1 MAHSN
6 GILVVGM
13 HRSGTSA
20 MSGALQRLGVALG
33 GRLVPGAGDNP
44 KGYFEHERV
53 VAIHEELFRA
63 LGSWW
68 YDPRPLPGGW
78 VETPAARRAGEAL
91 VQVLREDFSA
101 EALWA
106 VKDPR
111 LCRFLPLWRQVLDRL
126 ALPAVALLVL
136 RAPGEVAASLTARNG
151 FGPELGELLWL
162 RHVFDSVRD
171 TAGLSRTVI
180 LYEDLV
186 ADPARA
192 IDVALGSLGIPLPTA
207 DRSEAL
213 AGFIETRLQHHSHG
227 GETNL
232 PPLSALARRVFES
245 FRGLAHGGASW
256 VDFEA
261 HLRDFDQFWAQ
272 VGPGMQAM
280 ADAVFPEIE
289 ANARLSAEMYALR
302 AELNAQLGW
311 AGQVVE
317 QHRALSTQ
325 GEMTRE
331 SLAGQRDALES
342 ALAHA
347 RSDLD
352 AQVRWAEAM
361 ISQRDELR
369 ASLIQQRDEL
379 QAALAEARARAA
391 LDRAQI
397 QEQREQIQELRTLE
411 RELAA
416 MKNTFSWRI
425 TRPLRA
431 LRGMR
436 PAAAPAHPHDDASSN
451 DPEVKKP

>member
-33 GRLVPGAGDNP
+33 GRLVPGAVDNP

-68 YDPRPLPGGW
+68 YDPRPLPAGW
-78 VETPAARRAGEAL
+78 METPAARRAEEAL

-111 LCRFLPLWRQVLDRL
+111 LCRFLPLWRKVLDRL

-136 RAPGEVAASLTARNG
+136 RSPAEVAASLTARNG

-192 IDVALGSLGIPLPTA
+192 IDVALGRLGIPLPTA
-207 DRSEAL
+207 GRSEAL
-213 AGFIETRLQHHSHG
+213 ADFIETRFQHHSHG
-227 GETNL
+227 GGTNL
-232 PPLSALARRVFES
+232 SPLPALAGRVFES
-245 FRGLAHGGASW
+245 FRALAQGGASW
-256 VDFEA
+256 ADFEA

-280 ADAVFPEIE
+280 ADAVFPAIE
-289 ANARLSAEMYALR
+289 ANARLSEQMYALR
-302 AELNAQLGW
+302 AELNAQLRW
-311 AGQVVE
+311 AEQVVQ
-317 QHRALSTQ
+317 QHRVLS
-325 GEMTRE
+325 E
-331 SLAGQRDALES
+331 QRDAVQAILTEQRDGLQAEVS
-342 ALAHA
+342 HA
-347 RSDLD
+347 RSDLN
-352 AQVRWAEAM
+352 AQVRWAEQM
-361 ISQRDELR
+361 LEQHRTVLGELHTQR
-369 ASLIQQRDEL
+369 
-379 QAALAEARARAA
+379 A
-391 LDRAQI
+391 LDRGQI
-397 QEQREQIQELRTLE
+397 QHLQACEL
-411 RELAA
+411 ELARIKA
-416 MKNTFSWRI
+416 SFSWRA
-425 TRPLRA
+425 TKPLRA
-431 LRGMR
+431 LDAMLRR
-436 PAAAPAHPHDDASSN
+436 TSKRAPGSADGN
-451 DPEVKKP
+451 DSEGKKP